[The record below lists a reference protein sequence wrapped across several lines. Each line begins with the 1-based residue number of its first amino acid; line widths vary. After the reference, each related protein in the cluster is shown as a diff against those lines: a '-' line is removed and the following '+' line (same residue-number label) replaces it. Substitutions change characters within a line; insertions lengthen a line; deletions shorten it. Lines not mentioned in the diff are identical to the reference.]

1 MNADMSEMRATMKQ
15 NRAARKAMADHRAME
30 EQKER
35 ENPLSGRGATP
46 SMGLSQVRGGTKR
59 LSNAEAQGKM
69 LMEHLASL
77 HGSGYAKQFHEG
89 MKGAGF
95 FGDLGIPIVSD
106 VASVFGL
113 GKQKKQKKKKE
124 ESDSES
130 DDEMSGGFSFGDGAM
145 SFLRGMTGNL
155 SGQGQCGG
163 LHTGRY
169 EGEGA
174 ISAAEKKALKSV
186 LAKHEMDGG
195 AMFSKDQ
202 QDFSGHMKGGF
213 LGMAMLALPLISK
226 LLGAGKMSQEAHDAM
241 KDMIEDHEKKYHSGK
256 MKGGFMGLAMLA
268 LPLISKLLGAG
279 HMTKGAADQL
289 KRMMKKSEKMEG
301 SGRAVGAGHC
311 DGGRMGEPVPYGR
324 PQRPYMELMDGGMS
338 FGEMMKGKIPNL
350 PSQAEMM
357 EKMRKAGP
365 GGINYDHAPTHDIE
379 GNPVDKYGK
388 PREGKRGINM
398 LGKGKVKRV
407 VGAGDGRR
415 KRAEVVRKVMAE
427 KGMKMIEASKY
438 VKEHGLYKP

>member
-1 MNADMSEMRATMKQ
+1 MSLMRATMKQ
-15 NRAARKAMADHRAME
+15 NRAERKAMADSRAME
-30 EQKER
+30 EQMER
-35 ENPLSGRGATP
+35 ENPLSGSGATP
-46 SMGLSQVRGGTKR
+46 SMGLSQVRGGKKMMK
-59 LSNAEAQGKM
+59 NAAAQGKM
-69 LMEHLASL
+69 LMEHLGSL

-106 VASVFGL
+106 VAGMFGL
-113 GKQKKQKKKKE
+113 GKKKHHKKE
-124 ESDSES
+124 ESDS
-130 DDEMSGGFSFGDGAM
+130 DDEMS
-145 SFLRGMTGNL
+145 
-155 SGQGQCGG
+155 GG

-174 ISAAEKKALKSV
+174 VSDIGHKLSDMLPENYSQFGHTV
-186 LAKHEMDGG
+186 SNLANKYLGLG
-195 AMFSKDQ
+195 KPP
-202 QDFSGHMKGGF
+202 MKGGF

-241 KDMIEDHEKKYHSGK
+241 KEMIEDHEKKYHSGK
-256 MKGGFMGLAMLA
+256 MKGGFMGLAMMA

-279 HMTKGAADQL
+279 EMTKGAADQL
-289 KRMMKKSEKMEG
+289 KKVLKDRPSGTHKMMG

-311 DGGRMGEPVPYGR
+311 DGGMRMGPVPYGR
-324 PQRPYMELMDGGMS
+324 PQRPVMELMDGGMS
-338 FGEMMKGKIPNL
+338 FSEKL
-350 PSQAEMM
+350 RMM
-357 EKMRKAGP
+357 ERGELKPNPLANIKGGLPDPLEYQKMREKITGKKEPMVA
-365 GGINYDHAPTHDIE
+365 
-379 GNPVDKYGK
+379 YGK
-388 PREGKRGINM
+388 PKKE
-398 LGKGKVKRV
+398 KRV

>member
-1 MNADMSEMRATMKQ
+1 MANIILQIKIAIFNIEMMPDVGMMRAAQKM
-15 NRAARKAMADHRAME
+15 ARSEVKAMADRRAME
-30 EQKER
+30 EQRER
-35 ENPLSGRGATP
+35 MNPLSGRGATP

-69 LMEHLASL
+69 LMEHLGSL
-77 HGSGYAKQFHEG
+77 HGSGYAKEFHEG

-106 VASVFGL
+106 VAGMFGL
-113 GKQKKQKKKKE
+113 GKNE
-124 ESDSES
+124 
-130 DDEMSGGFSFGDGAM
+130 
-145 SFLRGMTGNL
+145 T
-155 SGQGQCGG
+155 CGG
-163 LHTGRY
+163 LRTGEY
-169 EGEGA
+169 EGEGRFSDLGHSVSDMLPSNFSSLGHTVSDIA
-174 ISAAEKKALKSV
+174 GMFGLGKLSAAEKKALKSV

-195 AMFSKDQ
+195 
-202 QDFSGHMKGGF
+202 MKGGF

-241 KDMIEDHEKKYHSGK
+241 KEMIEDHEEKYHSGK
-256 MKGGFMGLAMLA
+256 MKGGFLGMAMLA

-289 KRMMKKSEKMEG
+289 KKMFKKGEM
-301 SGRAVGAGHC
+301 SGAGHMPMGRVVGAGHC

-324 PQRPYMELMDGGMS
+324 PQRPVMELMDGGMS
-338 FGEMMKGKIPNL
+338 FGELLKRLPTGRQADFSNVGYAPLPKPPIGKTTEEFE
-350 PSQAEMM
+350 AMA
-357 EKMRKAGP
+357 KK
-365 GGINYDHAPTHDIE
+365 
-379 GNPVDKYGK
+379 
-388 PREGKRGINM
+388 M

>member
-77 HGSGYAKQFHEG
+77 HVSGYAKQFHEG

-130 DDEMSGGFSFGDGAM
+130 DDEMSGG
-145 SFLRGMTGNL
+145 
-155 SGQGQCGG
+155 

-169 EGEGA
+169 EGEGMNGGFDWA
-174 ISAAEKKALKSV
+174 G
-186 LAKHEMDGG
+186 LASGLLRPQQNTSFLAGFGPK
-195 AMFSKDQ
+195 FSKDQ

-279 HMTKGAADQL
+279 HMTKGAADQF

-324 PQRPYMELMDGGMS
+324 PQRPVMELMDGGMS
-338 FGEMMKGKIPNL
+338 FGELFKRLPNQ
-350 PSQAEMM
+350 PSQAEIM
-357 EKMRKAGP
+357 EKMRRAGP
-365 GGINYDHAPTHDIE
+365 GGINYDHAPKYDIE
-379 GNPVDKYGK
+379 GTPLDKYGR
-388 PREGKRGINM
+388 PTEGKRGINM